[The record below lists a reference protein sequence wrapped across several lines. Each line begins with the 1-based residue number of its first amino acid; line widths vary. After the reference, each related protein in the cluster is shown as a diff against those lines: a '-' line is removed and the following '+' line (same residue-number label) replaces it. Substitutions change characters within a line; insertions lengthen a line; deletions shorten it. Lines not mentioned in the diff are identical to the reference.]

1 MSFPQGAFHPDCQ
14 NSSPPP
20 AMPRRRNT
28 QTRELD
34 LHGQTWPEARRLF
47 VDFYNQALSSGRG
60 RGELTIIHGWGASG
74 QGGTL
79 RSRLR
84 HFLSGFRDSL
94 EFTPGEDVDGNRGC
108 TYVTP
113 LEHLPDADNPLAE
126 AIWDYCQRPRAASK
140 VMGRFRRHGDPQVMD
155 AVRHLKKQA
164 RLTETHNGKT
174 PILESR

>member
-1 MSFPQGAFHPDCQ
+1 MTP
-14 NSSPPP
+14 
-20 AMPRRRNT
+20 RRNT
-28 QTRELD
+28 TAWELD
-34 LHGQTWPEARRLF
+34 LHGYTWSEARTRF
-47 VDFYNQALSSGRG
+47 VDFYNQALASGKG
-60 RGELTIIHGWGASG
+60 RVELTIIHGWGASG

-84 HFLSGFRDSL
+84 HFLSGFRDNL

-113 LEHLPDADNPLAE
+113 LENLPDANNPLAE
-126 AIWDYCQRPRAASK
+126 AIWDYCQRPRATSK
-140 VMGRFRRHGDPQVMD
+140 VMGRFRRHGDPQVME

-174 PILESR
+174 PIWESR